1 MPWKHWNHDQQKSK
15 GTVSEPCCD
24 YATLLKSE
32 SASRNSSFLH
42 ISGNKKCPCVT
53 ELKVKKRKER
63 SSWMQEEEPI
73 RELWRLKIKIGST
86 AWDVK
91 WGWRK
96 SRDPLGKFENTEVET
111 TYNDIKFK
119 GSENAGI
126 CNNPDD
132 PLPQLNFKLPPRLH
146 CPTQYISTWTL
157 SWGWNDHS

>member
-1 MPWKHWNHDQQKSK
+1 MPEISKPSQFILAHEWKREMPLCDGVESQK
-15 GTVSEPCCD
+15 
-24 YATLLKSE
+24 
-32 SASRNSSFLH
+32 
-42 ISGNKKCPCVT
+42 
-53 ELKVKKRKER
+53 KER
-63 SSWMQEEEPI
+63 EKLLDARRGACKPI

-111 TYNDIKFK
+111 TYHDIKFK

-132 PLPQLNFKLPPRLH
+132 LLPQLNFKLPPRLH

>member
-1 MPWKHWNHDQQKSK
+1 MPWKDWNHDQQKSK

-32 SASRNSSFLH
+32 SASHHSSFLH
-42 ISGNKKCPCVT
+42 MSGNEKCPCVT
-53 ELKVKKRKER
+53 ELKVKKKER
-63 SSWMQEEEPI
+63 EKLLDARRGAYKSI
-73 RELWRLKIKIGST
+73 RELWRSKIKIGST

-111 TYNDIKFK
+111 TYHDIKFK

-132 PLPQLNFKLPPRLH
+132 LLTFQHEPSVEDEMITVNTKL
-146 CPTQYISTWTL
+146 
-157 SWGWNDHS
+157 